1 MQHIVLELH
10 TNLENLTDIIDNPKT
25 LSQYDTFFD
34 EAEDL
39 FVRKNRDYGAS
50 WTILR
55 PASLTDQIY
64 IKAARIRSIEEKQ
77 TQLVDDDIKDDYVGL
92 INYCVMGLI
101 QSARESHDE
110 ITDTEDIIRRYAQ
123 EKSTV
128 RSLMIRK
135 NHDYGEA
142 WRSMRVS
149 SMTDLILM
157 KLLRIRS
164 IEDNG
169 GRTEVSEDI
178 AAGYSDIINYAIF
191 ALILLQEQQAA
202 DKL

>member
-1 MQHIVLELH
+1 MCLYRAQH
-10 TNLENLTDIIDNPKT
+10 TNVLNLTDITDKPTT
-25 LSQYDTFFD
+25 LSQYDAIFNR
-34 EAEDL
+34 AEDL
-39 FVRKNRDYGAS
+39 FARKNRDYGAS

-55 PASLTDQIY
+55 PSSLTDQIY

-77 TQLVDDDIKDDYVGL
+77 TQLVDDDIADDYIGL
-92 INYCVMGLI
+92 INYCIMGLI
-101 QSARESHDE
+101 QSQRSSHEE
-110 ITDTEDIIRRYAQ
+110 ITDTEAIIDQYGEQKAA
-123 EKSTV
+123 V
-128 RSLMIRK
+128 RALMQRK

-169 GRTEVSEDI
+169 GVTEVSEDV

-191 ALILLQEQQAA
+191 AMILLQEQQAA
-202 DKL
+202 DNT